1 MQEPSNYY
9 EILGVPQNAS
19 SADIKAAYY
28 RLVRKY
34 HPDLNQTDLTAQD
47 KFCQV
52 TEAYQVLNDPERR
65 LVYDRLINNLNNA
78 RPSNAQAGNPTQDAE
93 TAYTRGL
100 DKLNRADCREAIAHF
115 TEAIALHASYTAAY
129 NCRGLAYYKL
139 GDSASAI
146 IDYTQAIRLNPDFA
160 EAYYNR
166 GLARFRLGYS
176 QAAIEDFTKA
186 GELQPNYGQAYYR
199 RGLVYVDLDDRTHA
213 IADLQ
218 MAVEAFTAC
227 SDLPGVQLA
236 QSTLQSL
243 KVKHKSRQIVSKTRE
258 LIDDTRMALG
268 NFIPNPLGGMLPVY
282 ARLTVVRAVRLSICI
297 AVIFNL
303 CFTIGAYMLW
313 RQIYNNTV
321 PTDKL
326 IFTGGVV
333 FLGFA
338 VSSFVMRSF
347 LRGRGSFVG
356 DLFIAG
362 ASLLPIGALVLL
374 SGLVGVSHGAI
385 ALAIF
390 AVFSISYAILTA
402 YSGCNQISNMSES
415 ASTLSVPTIFCLT
428 GFILAACIAWM
439 RPMGIRPDGLV
450 TFLMGFLIN

>member
-9 EILGVPQNAS
+9 EILGVSQNAN

-28 RLVRKY
+28 RLVRQY
-34 HPDLNQTDLTAQD
+34 HPDLNQADLTARD

-52 TEAYQVLNDPERR
+52 TEAYQVLHDPERR
-65 LVYDRLINNLNNA
+65 LVYDRVINNLNNSQA
-78 RPSNAQAGNPTQDAE
+78 HSSPAGNPTKDAE
-93 TAYTRGL
+93 AAYTRGL
-100 DKLNRADCREAIAHF
+100 DRLNRTDYGEAIEHF
-115 TEAIALHASYTAAY
+115 TAAIALYASYMAAY
-129 NCRGLAYYKL
+129 NSRGLAYYKL

-146 IDYTQAIRLNPDFA
+146 IDYTQAIRLNPNFA
-160 EAYYNR
+160 QAYYNR

-199 RGLVYVDLDDRTHA
+199 RGLVYVDLGDQTHA
-213 IADLQ
+213 IADLR

-227 SDLPGVQLA
+227 ADLPGAQLA
-236 QSTLQSL
+236 QSALQSL
-243 KVKHKSRQIVSKTRE
+243 KVKHKSRQIVGKTRE
-258 LIDDTRMALG
+258 SIDDARTTLG
-268 NFIPNPLGGMLPVY
+268 TFIPNPLGGMLPAY
-282 ARLTVVRAVRLSICI
+282 ARLSVARAVRLSIFM

-303 CFTIGAYMLW
+303 CFTVGAYMLW
-313 RQIYNNTV
+313 RQIYNNAV

-326 IFTGGVV
+326 VFTSGIV

-347 LRGRGSFVG
+347 LHGRGSFVG

-374 SGLVGVSHGAI
+374 SGLVGVSNSAI

-390 AVFSISYAILTA
+390 AVFSISYAILTT
-402 YSGCNQISNMSES
+402 YSGCNQISSMSES
-415 ASTLSVPTIFCLT
+415 ASTLSVPIIFCLT
-428 GFILAACIAWM
+428 GFILAGCIAWM

-450 TFLMGFLIN
+450 TFFM

>member
-9 EILGVPQNAS
+9 KILGVPQNAN

-34 HPDLNQTDLTAQD
+34 HPDLNQADVAARD

-52 TEAYQVLNDPERR
+52 TEAYQVLHDPERR
-65 LVYDRLINNLNNA
+65 LLYDRLINSLNNSQ
-78 RPSNAQAGNPTQDAE
+78 SNNSQVSHPTQDAE
-93 TAYTRGL
+93 VAYARGL
-100 DKLNRADCREAIAHF
+100 DKLNKADWQEAIKHF
-115 TEAIALHASYTAAY
+115 TKAIALHASYIAAY
-129 NCRGLAYYKL
+129 NSRGLAYYKL
-139 GDSASAI
+139 GDSAAAI
-146 IDYTQAIRLNPDFA
+146 IDYTQAIRLNPNFA

-176 QAAIEDFTKA
+176 QAAIEDFTQA
-186 GELQPNYGQAYYR
+186 AQLQSNYGQAYYR
-199 RGLVYVDLDDRTHA
+199 RGLVHIDLGDRSNA

-218 MAVEAFTAC
+218 IAVEAFAAC

-236 QSTLQSL
+236 QSALQSL
-243 KVKHKSRQIVSKTRE
+243 KVKYKSRQVIGKTWE
-258 LIDDTRMALG
+258 LIDDTRTALG
-268 NFIPNPLGGMLPVY
+268 AFMPNPLGGMLPAY
-282 ARLTVVRAVRLSICI
+282 ARLTIGRAVRLSIFMAI
-297 AVIFNL
+297 IFNL
-303 CFTIGAYMLW
+303 CFTVGAYMLW
-313 RQIYNNTV
+313 RQIYNNAV

-326 IFTGGVV
+326 VFTGGVV

-338 VSSFVMRSF
+338 VSSFAMRSF

-374 SGLVGVSHGAI
+374 SGLVGVANGAI
-385 ALAIF
+385 ALAIL
-390 AVFSISYAILTA
+390 AVFSISYAILTT

-415 ASTLSVPTIFCLT
+415 ASTLSVPIVFCLT

-450 TFLMGFLIN
+450 TFLT

>member
-1 MQEPSNYY
+1 MQESSNYY
-9 EILGVPQNAS
+9 EILGVPQNAN

-34 HPDLNQTDLTAQD
+34 HPDLNQADLAAQD

-65 LVYDRLINNLNNA
+65 SLYDRLINNLDNA
-78 RPSNAQAGNPTQDAE
+78 RASNSQAGDPTRDAE
-93 TAYTRGL
+93 AAYTRGL
-100 DKLNRADCREAIAHF
+100 DKLNRSDYKEAIARF
-115 TEAIALHASYTAAY
+115 TEAISLHASYTVAY
-129 NCRGLAYYKL
+129 NSRGLAYYKL

-146 IDYTQAIRLNPDFA
+146 IDYTQAIRLNPSFA

-176 QAAIEDFTKA
+176 QAAIEDFSKA

-213 IADLQ
+213 IADFQ

-236 QSTLQSL
+236 QSALQSL
-243 KVKHKSRQIVSKTRE
+243 RVKHKSRQIIGKTRE
-258 LIDDTRMALG
+258 LIDDARRALG
-268 NFIPNPLGGMLPVY
+268 TFMPNPLGGMLPAY
-282 ARLTVVRAVRLSICI
+282 ARLTVARAVRLSIFMSI
-297 AVIFNL
+297 IFNI
-303 CFTIGAYMLW
+303 CFTVGAYMLW
-313 RQIYNNTV
+313 RQIYINAV
-321 PTDKL
+321 PIDKL
-326 IFTGGVV
+326 VFTGGVV

-347 LRGRGSFVG
+347 LRARGSFVG

-362 ASLLPIGALVLL
+362 ASLLPLGTLVLL
-374 SGLVGVSHGAI
+374 SGLVGISNGAI

-390 AVFSISYAILTA
+390 AAFSISYAILTA

-415 ASTLSVPTIFCLT
+415 ASTLGVPIIFCLT
-428 GFILAACIAWM
+428 GFILAACVAWM

-450 TFLMGFLIN
+450 TFFT